1 LALKNQLTAAVSQ
14 IIPK

>member
-1 LALKNQLTAAVSQ
+1 LALKNQLTAAASQ